1 MMGWLLLLA
10 AGATDYGAS
19 PLAEPGHAH
28 RWVEAQNDEELTG
41 WIDMA
46 WRSETVIDGVRYKQL
61 LLRTEQKGEERL
73 VADIIGVVDFDKVKM
88 AMQRARIIL
97 PDLGDASELPI
108 EELQLEPL
116 NVTTDA
122 GDRKLFEAAC
132 GTR

>member
-10 AGATDYGAS
+10 AGAADYGAS

-28 RWVEAQNDEELTG
+28 RWVEVQNDEELTG

-46 WRSETVIDGVRYKQL
+46 WRSETVIDGVRYKQS

-73 VADIIGVVDFDKVKM
+73 VADVIGVVDCGKVKM
-88 AMQRARIIL
+88 GMQRARIII
-97 PDLGDASELPI
+97 PDLGDASEMPI
-108 EELQLEPL
+108 GEIQMQPL
-116 NVTTDA
+116 NVTSDE

>member
-10 AGATDYGAS
+10 AGGTDYGAS

-46 WRSETVIDGVRYKQL
+46 WHSETVIDGVRYKQL
-61 LLRTEQKGEERL
+61 LLRTVDKGEDLL
-73 VADIIGVVDFDKVKM
+73 VADIIGVVDCDKVKM
-88 AMQRARIIL
+88 GMQRARIII
-97 PDLGDASELPI
+97 PDLGDASEMPI
-108 EELQLEPL
+108 GELQMEPL